1 LGFTEVTHD
10 KTQKLLIP
18 TQKSEAG
25 EVVVDSRGRNV
36 WQWKDE
42 QLDSTSVV
50 LQRLD
55 NSALELEATRK
66 VRVAKDAKV
75 QNDSKAQNDK
85 AQAKDPKRE
94 RRGARETL
102 SATFDV
108 DEGGGFDPYN
118 HR

>member
-1 LGFTEVTHD
+1 MTHD
-10 KTQKLLIP
+10 PTQKLLIP
-18 TQKSEAG
+18 VRQSEAG
-25 EVVVDSRGRNV
+25 AVVVDSRGRNV

-50 LQRLD
+50 LQRLE

-66 VRVAKDAKV
+66 VKAAEPEKDAKPKKGSKP
-75 QNDSKAQNDK
+75 QNDAKRDK
-85 AQAKDPKRE
+85 
-94 RRGARETL
+94 RGARETL
-102 SATFDV
+102 SATFEV